1 MDYTI
6 QRQDS
11 VSTICATYQ
20 EVEMIEAATLQWSGA
35 EDLPDGIEFA
45 SLEFGGVKFKVFRD
59 AAAVAHPP
67 VRGNE

>member
-11 VSTICATYQ
+11 VSTVCATYQ
-20 EVEMIEAATLQWSGA
+20 EIEMIEAATLRWSGA
-35 EDLPDGIEFA
+35 EDLPDGVEFA
-45 SLEFGGVKFKVFRD
+45 RLDFGGVKFKVFRNTG
-59 AAAVAHPP
+59 AASQAP